1 MNGQDYFGHNQANK
15 IRIVAVIVID
25 FTFST
30 THTRC
35 ITCIAPTVDDSLFLS
50 IQTFSQVAQ
59 TDVVEV
65 WFLSKQQT
73 PRTKYTLSSSSYPH
87 THIVSTM
94 AFQFSYYHQ
103 EEFGEYIFYTCTKR
117 NKKHKQVLVFDK
129 AARSPDEVFV
139 WLDTRGVNRSG
150 RYDILLFKLKEDYEL
165 DGAWEKEPSPT
176 LQEWPP
182 PAWRTFLSHANPV
195 DNAIVLF
202 GEFLE
207 KQKYVDCS
215 FQFINDP
222 KKQWFTIEMDRYN
235 LEYPDHYPVYR
246 HGVKK
251 FRFRY
256 FHTEYG
262 FADRTDAK
270 QLNHLFDRNE
280 EVVWKWGFRKFDAKQ
295 TFDKQSCAFDVNH
308 VLRQASVTHTT
319 PPEDL
324 FRDRMASPLHVDHEG
339 NIFSHVTPRMIH
351 YDRGCLFNYMYYL
364 WQMWPR
370 KMRIAQETVQDEKLQ
385 EQSAELQEKNAE
397 LQEKNAELQKQNA
410 ELQKQSAELQKLRA
424 LLESKGVHVP

>member
-1 MNGQDYFGHNQANK
+1 MSLH
-15 IRIVAVIVID
+15 
-25 FTFST
+25 
-30 THTRC
+30 
-35 ITCIAPTVDDSLFLS
+35 IT
-50 IQTFSQVAQ
+50 
-59 TDVVEV
+59 
-65 WFLSKQQT
+65 K
-73 PRTKYTLSSSSYPH
+73 RSSRNYDCY
-87 THIVSTM
+87 
-94 AFQFSYYHQ
+94 AFQFFYQ
-103 EEFGEYIFYTCTKR
+103 EEFEEEFICYTCTKR
-117 NKKHKQVLVFDK
+117 NKKHKQVLVLDK

-139 WLDTRGVNRSG
+139 WLDARSANTSG
-150 RYDILLFKLKEDYEL
+150 RYDIVLFKLKENYEL
-165 DGAWEKEPSPT
+165 DGAWEQEPSPT

-182 PAWRTFLSHANPV
+182 PAWRTFLSHADPV
-195 DNAIVLF
+195 DNAIVPF

-207 KQKYVDCS
+207 KQMYVDRS

-222 KKQWFTIEMDRYN
+222 KKQWFTIEMDRYD
-235 LEYPDHYPVYR
+235 LDYPNHFPVYK

-256 FHTEYG
+256 FHTEDG
-262 FADRTDAK
+262 FADEADAK
-270 QLNHLFDRNE
+270 QLNRLFDENE
-280 EVVWKWGFRKFDAKQ
+280 EVLWKWGFRKFDAKQ

-324 FRDRMASPLHVDHEG
+324 FRDRMALPLHVDHEG

-351 YDRGCLFNYMYYL
+351 YDQCCVFNYMYYL

-370 KMRIAQETVQDEKLQ
+370 KMHIAQETVQDEK
-385 EQSAELQEKNAE
+385 

-410 ELQKQSAELQKLRA
+410 ELQEKNAELQKQSAELQKQSAELQKQNAELQKLRA